1 MNKITLLLIISLC
14 ASSTFSQSGTY
25 KLKVKTMLGYEI
37 NPLRSPSSFIDRNGV
52 FMNKSALYNN
62 LPFVGGGIFYS
73 SSSKTKKHRFD
84 FYSNHRN
91 SINSSKDSIRSAIHE
106 GGIKYHLKTK
116 KGNLLVSKL
125 MYRDYVKTGGQ
136 DQDNL
141 IGAPLS
147 YKRIIL
153 ENGYSIKLNRYWGL
167 SITPRTIGKFY
178 KRRGFNQFKYLHNDI
193 STVLAYR
200 YSLKNKIGY
209 RLSTNLGQRNYS
221 IQKQSNTAENDPDF
235 LDSNEVFIVNGNDDN
250 SNRMWRYYSVNL
262 GTKIPLG
269 KKFKAIVAAGFVLR
283 NDILDDRLGYR
294 QSIIGLDIQ
303 YSHKKLKL
311 SGGINHLG
319 RTYTTLSA
327 SGTASLLRYDYI
339 KLRGNASYS
348 FSNRLQAFAQFGC
361 TRRVSNSDL
370 ETNRTLRSYFIGECS
385 MGMRFSIKGCYGDR
399 ERIR

>member
-14 ASSTFSQSGTY
+14 ATITFSQNGTY

-52 FMNKSALYNN
+52 FMNKSALYSN

-73 SSSKTKKHRFD
+73 SSSKTKKHRLD

-91 SINSSKDSIRSAIHE
+91 SINSSKDSVKSAIHE
-106 GGIKYHLKTK
+106 GGIKYHLKIK

-125 MYRDYVKTGGQ
+125 IYRDYVKTGGQ
-136 DQDNL
+136 DLDNL

-153 ENGYSIKLNRYWGL
+153 ENSYSIKLKRYWGL
-167 SITPRTIGKFY
+167 SVTPRTIGKFY
-178 KRRGFNQFKYLHNDI
+178 KRIGFNQFKYLHNDL
-193 STVLAYR
+193 STVLTYR
-200 YSLKNKIGY
+200 YSLKNKVGY
-209 RLSTNLGQRNYS
+209 RLGLNLGQRNYS
-221 IQKQSNTAENDPDF
+221 IQKQTSTADNNPDF

-250 SNRMWRYYSVNL
+250 LNRMWRYYSADL

-269 KKFKAIVAAGFVLR
+269 KKFKAIVTAGFVLR

-294 QSIIGLDIQ
+294 QSIIDVGVL
-303 YSHKKLKL
+303 YNHKKLKL

-327 SGTASLLRYDYI
+327 SGTAALLRYDYI
-339 KLRGNASYS
+339 KLRGNANYS
-348 FSNRLQAFAQFGC
+348 FSDRLQAFAQLGC
-361 TRRVSNSDL
+361 TRRVSNSDI

-385 MGMRFSIKGCYGDR
+385 MGIRFSIEGRYGKYQK
-399 ERIR
+399 IR